1 MNMTKWLLYIGIC
14 LGAFIVNAC
23 TEATDVIEPAE
34 ADKVMLQLQ
43 LTLPVNEAS
52 RATEWTTEEGTAY
65 ENYINFKDPT
75 KYRIY
80 FFDNDNK
87 YIARFTPSEVVMSE
101 TNNYVLYSVEG
112 EVPEALI
119 SASKIVSFKVMIL
132 GNWKEYAADDN
143 LIGKSIDD
151 ICSADWA
158 TFDYSENFEL
168 GFDNLIPFYG
178 IHEYENVAF
187 EYGEITRLE
196 ESVTLLRAM
205 AKVEVV
211 LETEGMS
218 FSEVSIYGYNKQGYC
233 APSGVDS
240 QTDYAQDNGK
250 NLDLHLVDDKNDENA
265 TLNTCSFSCV
275 KEEAGEETWV
285 AYLPEYKN
293 EGDKTKD
300 AHIEIR
306 FDIQTEE
313 DEKDFIIY
321 FSDDQ
326 SDITNHSFSIA
337 RNHLYRFNVTID
349 PKGNLAVE
357 VKNWADIYENNFY
370 F

>member
-52 RATEWTTEEGTAY
+52 RATEEGTAY
-65 ENYINFKDPT
+65 ENYIDFKDPT

-80 FFDNDNK
+80 FFDNNNK
-87 YIARFTPSEVVMSE
+87 YIARFTPSDVVMSE

-132 GNWKEYAADDN
+132 GNWDEYKDDELTN
-143 LIGKSIDD
+143 TTTIED

-158 TFDYSENFEL
+158 IFDYSKDFEL
-168 GFDNLIPFYG
+168 APDKNLIPFYG
-178 IHEYENVAF
+178 IHEYKDVAF

-205 AKVEVV
+205 AKVEVI
-211 LETEGMS
+211 LKTEDMS
-218 FSEVSIYGYNKQGYC
+218 FSEVSIHGYNKQGYC
-233 APSGVDS
+233 APSDVDS
-240 QTDYAQDNGK
+240 QEDYDQDNEK
-250 NLDLHLVDDKNDENA
+250 LDLHLVNNGENDEDA
-265 TLNTCSFSCV
+265 TSNTCSFLCV
-275 KEEAGEETWV
+275 KEKAGEETWV

-293 EGDKTKD
+293 VGKVDLD
-300 AHIEIR
+300 AHIEVR
-306 FDIQTEE
+306 FDIQTDK

-326 SDITNHSFSIA
+326 SDMSKYFSIA

-349 PKGNLAVE
+349 PKGNLAVK
-357 VKNWADIYENNFY
+357 VNSWADIYENNFY

>member
-23 TEATDVIEPAE
+23 TEAMDVIEPAE

-87 YIARFTPSEVVMSE
+87 YIARFTPSDVVMSE

-158 TFDYSENFEL
+158 KFDCLTNFEL
-168 GFDNLIPFYG
+168 DSDNLIPFYG
-178 IHEYENVAF
+178 IHEYKNVAF

-218 FSEVSIYGYNKQGYC
+218 FSEVSIHGYNKQGYC
-233 APSGVDS
+233 APSDVDS
-240 QTDYAQDNGK
+240 QAGYAQDNGK
-250 NLDLHLVDDKNDENA
+250 NLALHLVNGKNDEDA
-265 TLNTCSFSCV
+265 TSKSCPFLCV
-275 KEEAGEETWV
+275 KEGAGEETWV

-293 EGDKTKD
+293 VGDENLD
-300 AHIEIR
+300 AHIEVR
-306 FDIQTEE
+306 FDIQTDE
-313 DEKDFIIY
+313 DKKDFIIY

-326 SDITNHSFSIA
+326 SDMTKYFSIA

-349 PKGNLAVE
+349 PKGNLAVK
-357 VKNWADIYENNFY
+357 VNSWADIYENNFY

>member
-1 MNMTKWLLYIGIC
+1 MTKWLLYIGIC

-23 TEATDVIEPAE
+23 TEATDAIEPAE

-65 ENYINFKDPT
+65 ENYIDFTDED

-132 GNWKEYAADDN
+132 GNWDEYKDDELTN
-143 LIGKSIDD
+143 TTTIED

-158 TFDYSENFEL
+158 IFDYSKDFEL
-168 GFDNLIPFYG
+168 APDKNLIPFYG
-178 IHEYENVAF
+178 IHEYKDVAF

-205 AKVEVV
+205 AKVEVI
-211 LETEGMS
+211 LKTEGMS
-218 FSEVSIYGYNKQGYC
+218 FSEVSIYGYNKEGYC
-233 APSGVDS
+233 APSGVYS

-250 NLDLHLVDDKNDENA
+250 ELDLHLVNGKNDVDA
-265 TLNTCSFSCV
+265 TSKSCPFLCV
-275 KEEAGEETWV
+275 KEEADEETWV

-293 EGDKTKD
+293 VGKVDLD
-300 AHIEIR
+300 AHIEVR
-306 FDIQTEE
+306 FDIQTDE
-313 DEKDFIIY
+313 DEKFIIY

-326 SDITNHSFSIA
+326 SDMTKYFSIA

-349 PKGNLAVE
+349 PKGNLAVK
-357 VKNWADIYENNFY
+357 VNSWADIYENNFY

>member
-1 MNMTKWLLYIGIC
+1 MTKWLLYIGIC

-34 ADKVMLQLQ
+34 ANKVMLQLQ

-52 RATEWTTEEGTAY
+52 RATEEGTAY
-65 ENYINFKDPT
+65 ENYIDFKDPT

-132 GNWKEYAADDN
+132 GNWDEYKDDE
-143 LIGKSIDD
+143 LTTATTIED

-158 TFDYSENFEL
+158 IFDYSKDFEL
-168 GFDNLIPFYG
+168 APDKNLIPFYG
-178 IHEYENVAF
+178 IHEYQDVAF

-240 QTDYAQDNGK
+240 QADYAQDNGK
-250 NLDLHLVDDKNDENA
+250 DLDLHLVMGKNDEDA
-265 TLNTCSFSCV
+265 TSNTCSFSCV

-293 EGDKTKD
+293 VGKVDLD
-300 AHIEIR
+300 AHIEVR
-306 FDIQTEE
+306 FDIQTDE
-313 DEKDFIIY
+313 DEKFIIY

-326 SDITNHSFSIA
+326 SDMSKYFSIA

>member
-34 ADKVMLQLQ
+34 ANKVMLQLQ

-52 RATEWTTEEGTAY
+52 RATEEGTAY
-65 ENYINFKDPT
+65 ENYIDFKDPT

-132 GNWKEYAADDN
+132 GNWDEYKDDE
-143 LIGKSIDD
+143 LTTATTIED

-158 TFDYSENFEL
+158 IFDYSKDFEL
-168 GFDNLIPFYG
+168 APDKNLIPFYG
-178 IHEYENVAF
+178 IHEYQDVAF

-240 QTDYAQDNGK
+240 QADYAQDNGK
-250 NLDLHLVDDKNDENA
+250 DLDLHLVMGKNDEDA
-265 TLNTCSFSCV
+265 TSNTCSFSCV

-293 EGDKTKD
+293 VGKVDLD
-300 AHIEIR
+300 AHIEVR
-306 FDIQTEE
+306 FDIQTDE
-313 DEKDFIIY
+313 DEKFIIY

-326 SDITNHSFSIA
+326 SDMSKYFSIA

>member
-23 TEATDVIEPAE
+23 TEATDAIEPAE

-52 RATEWTTEEGTAY
+52 RATEWTTEEGTVY

-132 GNWKEYAADDN
+132 GNWKEYAADND
-143 LIGKSIDD
+143 LIEKSIND
-151 ICSADWA
+151 ICSAEWA
-158 TFDYSENFEL
+158 KFDCLTNFEL
-168 GFDNLIPFYG
+168 GSDNLIPFYG
-178 IHEYENVAF
+178 IHEYQDVAF

-240 QTDYAQDNGK
+240 QADYAQDNGK
-250 NLDLHLVDDKNDENA
+250 GLDLHLVNNDENDEDA
-265 TLNTCSFSCV
+265 TSKSCPFLCV
-275 KEEAGEETWV
+275 KEEADEETWI

-293 EGDKTKD
+293 VGDKTKD
-300 AHIEIR
+300 AHIEVR
-306 FDIQTEE
+306 FDIQTDE
-313 DEKDFIIY
+313 DEKFIIY
-321 FSDDQ
+321 FSDVQ
-326 SDITNHSFSIA
+326 SDMSKYFSIA

>member
-23 TEATDVIEPAE
+23 TEATDAIEPAE

-52 RATEWTTEEGTAY
+52 RATEWTTEEGTVY

-80 FFDNDNK
+80 FFDNANK
-87 YIARFTPSEVVMSE
+87 YIARFTPSDVVMSE

-132 GNWKEYAADDN
+132 GNWDEYKDDELTTATN
-143 LIGKSIDD
+143 LEG
-151 ICSADWA
+151 ICSAEWA
-158 TFDYSENFEL
+158 TFDYSKDFEL
-168 GFDNLIPFYG
+168 APDKDLIPFYG
-178 IHEYENVAF
+178 IHEYQNVAF

-205 AKVEVV
+205 AKVEVI
-211 LETEGMS
+211 LKTEDMS
-218 FSEVSIYGYNKQGYC
+218 FSEVSIHGYNKQGYC
-233 APSGVDS
+233 APSDVDS
-240 QTDYAQDNGK
+240 QEDYDQDNEK
-250 NLDLHLVDDKNDENA
+250 LDLHLVNNGENDEDA
-265 TLNTCSFSCV
+265 TSNTCSFLCV
-275 KEEAGEETWV
+275 KEESGEETWV

-293 EGDKTKD
+293 VGDKTKD
-300 AHIEIR
+300 AYIEVR
-306 FDIQTEE
+306 FDIQTET
-313 DEKDFIIY
+313 DKKDFVIH

-326 SDITNHSFSIA
+326 SDMTKYFSIA
-337 RNHLYRFNVTID
+337 RNHLYRFNVTIN
-349 PKGNLAVE
+349 PKGNLAVK
-357 VKNWADIYENNFY
+357 VNSWADIYENNFY

>member
-23 TEATDVIEPAE
+23 TEATDAIEPAE

-65 ENYINFKDPT
+65 ENYIDFKDPT

-87 YIARFTPSEVVMSE
+87 YIARFTPSDVVMSE

-132 GNWKEYAADDN
+132 GNWDEYKDDE
-143 LIGKSIDD
+143 LTTVTTIER

-158 TFDYSENFEL
+158 TFDYSKDFEL
-168 GFDNLIPFYG
+168 APDKNLIPFYG
-178 IHEYENVAF
+178 IHEYKNVAF

-240 QTDYAQDNGK
+240 QADYAQDNGK
-250 NLDLHLVDDKNDENA
+250 NLALHLVNGKNDVDA
-265 TLNTCSFSCV
+265 TSKSCPFLCV
-275 KEEAGEETWV
+275 KEEADEETWI
-285 AYLPEYKN
+285 AYLPEYEN
-293 EGDKTKD
+293 VGDKTQD
-300 AHIEIR
+300 AHIEVR
-306 FDIQTEE
+306 FDIQTDE
-313 DEKDFIIY
+313 DEKFIIY

-326 SDITNHSFSIA
+326 SDIANHSFSIA